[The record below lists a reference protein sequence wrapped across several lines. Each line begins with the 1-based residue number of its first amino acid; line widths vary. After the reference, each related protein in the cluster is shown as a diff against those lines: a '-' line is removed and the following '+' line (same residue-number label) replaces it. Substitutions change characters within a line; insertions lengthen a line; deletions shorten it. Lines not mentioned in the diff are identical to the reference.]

1 MSSSAPQVVVDGV
14 LDLTD
19 DALAG
24 PASAEADAGLDAGVD
39 AGAKAGSSVRGL
51 VERLRPRTPLDNAL
65 EPDAVLLPAAH
76 AARPTSWLVRYVFA
90 LVALDALA
98 MSLAGVFA
106 LTMRFGA
113 DGLATV
119 ALGNGTTYLQLVAL
133 AVPCWGLVLSARR
146 AYEPRYLGV
155 GSEEFR
161 RVTNASLLFTSVF
174 AIICVAFDLQPA
186 RLVVAVAL
194 PLASVL
200 TLVLRYAARKVLHR
214 CRRDGQAGHRVL
226 VVADALDAEV
236 LVDRL
241 ARSPHAGLGVVATT
255 GPRQG
260 PDGEPSLAHVPR
272 LVAQLGVDTVAV
284 AHSPGVTPA
293 VLRQL
298 SWSLE
303 GTGID
308 LLVAPAL
315 TDVAGPRIHVRPVS
329 GLPLLQVAQPQ
340 FTGARRLLKET
351 QDRSGALVLLLMAA
365 PVLAAAAT
373 AVRLSSRGPVLFR
386 QERVGLDGAPFTMFK
401 LRSMVA
407 DAEARRAEVVDLND
421 HGDDH
426 VLFKATADP
435 RVTAVGRLLRRY
447 SIDELPQLVNVLLGQ
462 MSLVGPRP
470 PLPDEVAMYA
480 EHVHRRLLV
489 KPGLTGLWQV
499 SGRADLDWQESVRI
513 DLYYVE
519 NWSPVLDL
527 EILWK
532 TIFTVFTGAGAR

>member
-1 MSSSAPQVVVDGV
+1 M
-14 LDLTD
+14 
-19 DALAG
+19 
-24 PASAEADAGLDAGVD
+24 
-39 AGAKAGSSVRGL
+39 
-51 VERLRPRTPLDNAL
+51 
-65 EPDAVLLPAAH
+65 
-76 AARPTSWLVRYVFA
+76 
-90 LVALDALA
+90 
-98 MSLAGVFA
+98 
-106 LTMRFGA
+106 
-113 DGLATV
+113 
-119 ALGNGTTYLQLVAL
+119 
-133 AVPCWGLVLSARR
+133 
-146 AYEPRYLGV
+146 
-155 GSEEFR
+155 
-161 RVTNASLLFTSVF
+161 
-174 AIICVAFDLQPA
+174 
-186 RLVVAVAL
+186 
-194 PLASVL
+194 
-200 TLVLRYAARKVLHR
+200 
-214 CRRDGQAGHRVL
+214 
-226 VVADALDAEV
+226 
-236 LVDRL
+236 
-241 ARSPHAGLGVVATT
+241 
-255 GPRQG
+255 
-260 PDGEPSLAHVPR
+260 
-272 LVAQLGVDTVAV
+272 AQLGVDTVAV

-351 QDRSGALVLLLMAA
+351 QDRSGALVLLLAAA
-365 PVLAAAAT
+365 PVLAAAAA

-421 HGDDH
+421 RGDDH

-489 KPGLTGLWQV
+489 KPGLTGSVAGERPRRPRLAGV
-499 SGRADLDWQESVRI
+499 GADR
-513 DLYYVE
+513 
-519 NWSPVLDL
+519 PVLRRELVAGPRSGDP
-527 EILWK
+527 WK

>member
-1 MSSSAPQVVVDGV
+1 MSSSAAQVVVDEV

-19 DALAG
+19 RALADDR
-24 PASAEADAGLDAGVD
+24 AAEAAQA
-39 AGAKAGSSVRGL
+39 RTL
-51 VERLRPRTPLDNAL
+51 VGRLVPRTPLDDAL
-65 EPDAVLLPAAH
+65 VPEAVLLPAAG
-76 AARPTSWLVRYVFA
+76 AARATSWVSRYVFA
-90 LVALDALA
+90 LVALDMLA
-98 MSLAGVFA
+98 MSLSGVFA
-106 LTMRFGA
+106 LSMRFGTA
-113 DGLATV
+113 GLSTV

-133 AVPCWGLVLSARR
+133 AVPCWALVLAARR

-174 AIICVAFDLQPA
+174 AVICVALDLQPA

-214 CRRDGQAGHRVL
+214 RRRDGGAGHRVL
-226 VVADALDAEV
+226 VVADAEAAGV

-272 LVAQLGVDTVAV
+272 VVAQLGVDTVAV

-315 TDVAGPRIHVRPVS
+315 TDVAGPRIYDPAGRRTS
-329 GLPLLQVAQPQ
+329 AA
-340 FTGARRLLKET
+340 ARR
-351 QDRSGALVLLLMAA
+351 RA
-365 PVLAAAAT
+365 P
-373 AVRLSSRGPVLFR
+373 
-386 QERVGLDGAPFTMFK
+386 
-401 LRSMVA
+401 
-407 DAEARRAEVVDLND
+407 
-421 HGDDH
+421 
-426 VLFKATADP
+426 
-435 RVTAVGRLLRRY
+435 
-447 SIDELPQLVNVLLGQ
+447 
-462 MSLVGPRP
+462 
-470 PLPDEVAMYA
+470 
-480 EHVHRRLLV
+480 VHRRPPPAQARARPRRRPGIGLL
-489 KPGLTGLWQV
+489 LL
-499 SGRADLDWQESVRI
+499 
-513 DLYYVE
+513 
-519 NWSPVLDL
+519 SPPL
-527 EILWK
+527 ILA
-532 TIFTVFTGAGAR
+532 AGPPCG